1 MMEAVK
7 KRAAGRGGDFS
18 HGAHCSLLA
27 LFLDSA
33 PSNTNTYIGFRGIPF
48 ADGMRDHGCVRNIRS
63 TVHHPEYPSLDAAE
77 YKTGSGE
84 VVGEIRT
91 FPVQIIGGV

>member
-1 MMEAVK
+1 MEPVK
-7 KRAAGRGGDFS
+7 KRAALRGGNFNN
-18 HGAHCSLLA
+18 GAYCSLVA
-27 LFLDSA
+27 LSLYYA
-33 PSNTNTYIGFRGIPF
+33 PSNTNANLGFRGIPF

-91 FPVQIIGGV
+91 FPVQIIGRV